1 VHVQLREL
9 PLTAEDPQGEVKVE
23 LSVIDTGKVR
33 CSVTILRATNC
44 LLLGNKPRLLKG
56 M

>member
-1 VHVQLREL
+1 MHVQLREL

-33 CSVTILRATNC
+33 VVGQFSE
-44 LLLGNKPRLLKG
+44 RLIAFC
-56 M
+56 